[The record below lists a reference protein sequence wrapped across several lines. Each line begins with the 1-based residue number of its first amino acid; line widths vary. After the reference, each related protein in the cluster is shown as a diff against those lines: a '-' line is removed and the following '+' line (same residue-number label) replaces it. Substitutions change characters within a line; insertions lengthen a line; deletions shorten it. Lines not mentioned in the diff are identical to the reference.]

1 LSPSDDGA
9 TASKMRAQHSTT
21 LVVVVANANDHT
33 EPTFIASLN
42 GLSGFVL
49 EVETRGHQVVL
60 CLAQPGGSQAIP

>member
-1 LSPSDDGA
+1 
-9 TASKMRAQHSTT
+9 